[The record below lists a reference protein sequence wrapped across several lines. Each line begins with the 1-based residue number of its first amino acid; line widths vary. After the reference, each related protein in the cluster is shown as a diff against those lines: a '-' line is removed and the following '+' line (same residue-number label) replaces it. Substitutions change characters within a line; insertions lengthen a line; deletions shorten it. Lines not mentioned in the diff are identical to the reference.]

1 MYEQGR
7 VLNHFK
13 VLIKKGDFEN
23 DVTVTKLLRIST
35 NGIPRAVPMSL
46 GGRACHNS

>member
-1 MYEQGR
+1 MYEMVGL
-7 VLNHFK
+7 LNHFK
-13 VLIKKGDFEN
+13 VLIKMGDFQN

-46 GGRACHNS
+46 GGLACHNS